1 MSCFESSTFL
11 KSPQVMN
18 QEILKRACEKLGWKF
33 EIKTELNKQV
43 LYVYDTNKNANLQGE
58 FALKV
63 IDNVVTYNSYFMKNG
78 QELIKELENQ
88 FYGLNVVYA
97 KETILREFQA
107 VGFKFL
113 PDLKF
118 VANETE
124 KEKFKMVAT
133 TRNPNEADK
142 RTEIEFV
149 IKFDGTIVTDSNYI
163 PEDIHRLADKA
174 MEEIDNSF
182 GTKRKEGE
190 HIKRKAIPPIY
201 QGKTFCSAS
210 GQIKSNNTNTTV
222 TQKIKRTK

>member
-18 QEILKRACEKLGWKF
+18 QEILKKACEKLGWKF
-33 EIKTELNKQV
+33 EIKLEQNKQV
-43 LYVYDTNKNANLQGE
+43 LYVYDANQKANLKGE

-63 IDNVVTYNSYFMKNG
+63 IDNLVSYNSYYMKNG
-78 QELIKELENQ
+78 QELIKELESE
-88 FYGLNVVYA
+88 FYGLNVIYA

-118 VANETE
+118 VATETE

-142 RTEIEFV
+142 RTEIEFI

-163 PEDIHRLADKA
+163 PEDIHKLADKA
-174 MEEIDNSF
+174 MEAIDNSF

-190 HIKRKAIPPIY
+190 HIKRKPIPAIY

>member
-11 KSPQVMN
+11 KSPNVMN
-18 QEILKRACEKLGWKF
+18 QEILKQACEKLGWTF
-33 EIKTELNKQV
+33 EIKTEQSKQV
-43 LYVYDTNKNANLQGE
+43 LYVYNAIQQSNLHGE
-58 FALKV
+58 YALKV
-63 IDNVVTYNSYFMKNG
+63 VDNVVTYNSYYMKNG
-78 QELIKELENQ
+78 RELAKELETQ

-118 VANETE
+118 IATEIE

-133 TRNPNEADK
+133 TRNPNESDK

-163 PEDIHRLADKA
+163 PEDIHKLADKA
-174 MEEIDNSF
+174 MEAIDKSF
-182 GTKRKEGE
+182 GTKRKEGV
-190 HIKRKAIPPIY
+190 HIKRKPIPAIY
-201 QGKTFCSAS
+201 QGKTFCLAT
-210 GQIKSNNTNTTV
+210 GQIKSKNIST
-222 TQKIKRTK
+222 TQKQTIKRK

>member
-18 QEILKRACEKLGWKF
+18 QEILKKACEKLHWKF
-33 EIKTELNKQV
+33 EVKLEHNKQV
-43 LYVYDTNKNANLQGE
+43 LYVYDTNQKANLKGE

-63 IDNVVTYNSYFMKNG
+63 IDNVVTYNSYYMKNG
-78 QELIKELENQ
+78 QELIKELESE
-88 FYGLNVVYA
+88 FYGLNVIYA

-118 VANETE
+118 IASETE

-133 TRNPNEADK
+133 TRNSNEADK

-149 IKFDGTIVTDSNYI
+149 IKFDGTIITDSNYI
-163 PEDIHRLADKA
+163 PEDIHKLADEA
-174 MEEIDNSF
+174 MLKMDEAFGNKRREGIEI
-182 GTKRKEGE
+182 KRKEVP
-190 HIKRKAIPPIY
+190 IKY
-201 QGKTFCSAS
+201 QGKTYCSAN
-210 GQIKSNNTNTTV
+210 GQLKSTIKIS
-222 TQKIKRTK
+222 

>member
-11 KSPQVMN
+11 KNPQVMN
-18 QEILKRACEKLGWKF
+18 QEILKKACEKLGWKF
-33 EIKTELNKQV
+33 EVKIEQNKEV
-43 LYVYDTNKNANLQGE
+43 LFVYDTNKNANLHGE

-63 IDNVVTYNSYFMKNG
+63 IENIVIYNSFYMKNG
-78 QELIKELENQ
+78 QELIKELESQ
-88 FYGLNVVYA
+88 FYCLNVAYA

-118 VANETE
+118 IATEIE

-133 TRNPNEADK
+133 TRIPNESDK

-163 PEDIHRLADKA
+163 PEDIHKLADKA
-174 MEEIDNSF
+174 MEAIDRSF
-182 GTKRKEGE
+182 GTQRKEGE
-190 HIKRKAIPPIY
+190 HIKRKSIPAIY
-201 QGKTFCSAS
+201 QGKTYCSAS
-210 GQIKSNNTNTTV
+210 GQIKSKNIST
-222 TQKIKRTK
+222 TQKQTIKRK

>member
-18 QEILKRACEKLGWKF
+18 QEILKKACEKLGWKF
-33 EIKTELNKQV
+33 EIKLEQNKQV
-43 LYVYDTNKNANLQGE
+43 LYVYDTNQNANLKGE

-63 IDNVVTYNSYFMKNG
+63 IDNVVTYNSFYMKNG

-107 VGFKFL
+107 VGFKLL

-118 VANETE
+118 VPTESE
-124 KEKFKMVAT
+124 KEKFKMVAS
-133 TRNPNEADK
+133 TRNPNEIEK
-142 RTEIEFV
+142 RTEIEFT

-163 PEDIHRLADKA
+163 PEDIHKLADKA
-174 MEEIDNSF
+174 MEAIDNSF

-190 HIKRKAIPPIY
+190 QIKRKPIPSIY
-201 QGKTFCSAS
+201 QGKIFCSVT
-210 GQIKSNNTNTTV
+210 GQVKANNSNTTV
-222 TQKIKRTK
+222 TQKIKRN

>member
-1 MSCFESSTFL
+1 
-11 KSPQVMN
+11 MN
-18 QEILKRACEKLGWKF
+18 QEILKKACEKLGWKF
-33 EIKTELNKQV
+33 EVKTEQNKQV
-43 LYVYDTNKNANLQGE
+43 LYVYDANQKANLKGE

-63 IDNVVTYNSYFMKNG
+63 IDNVVTYNSYYMKNG
-78 QELIKELENQ
+78 QELIKELESQ

-118 VANETE
+118 IATETE
-124 KEKFKMVAT
+124 KEKFKMVAS
-133 TRNPNEADK
+133 TRNTNEAEK

-163 PEDIHRLADKA
+163 PEDIHKLADKA
-174 MEEIDNSF
+174 MEAIDNSF

-190 HIKRKAIPPIY
+190 QIRRKVIPPIY
-201 QGKTFCSAS
+201 QGKTFCSTS

>member
-18 QEILKRACEKLGWKF
+18 QEILKKACEKLGWKF
-33 EIKTELNKQV
+33 EVKTEQSRQV
-43 LYVYDTNKNANLQGE
+43 LYVYDTNKNANLKGE

-63 IDNVVTYNSYFMKNG
+63 IDNVVTYNSYYMKNG
-78 QELIKELENQ
+78 QELIKELESQ

-97 KETILREFQA
+97 KETILREFQSA
-107 VGFKFL
+107 GFKFL

-118 VANETE
+118 VPTETD
-124 KEKFKMVAT
+124 KEKFRMVAS
-133 TRNPNEADK
+133 TRMPNEIEK

-163 PEDIHRLADKA
+163 PEDIHKLADKA
-174 MEEIDNSF
+174 MAAIDKSF

-190 HIKRKAIPPIY
+190 QIKRKLIPSIY
-201 QGKTFCSAS
+201 QGKTFCTAP
-210 GQIKSNNTNTTV
+210 GQIKSKNLSTL
-222 TQKIKRTK
+222 QKQTIKRK

>member
-11 KSPQVMN
+11 KSPHVMN
-18 QEILKRACEKLGWKF
+18 QEILKKACEKLGWKF
-33 EIKTELNKQV
+33 EIKTEQNKQV
-43 LYVYDTNKNANLQGE
+43 LYVYDANQKANLKGE

-63 IDNVVTYNSYFMKNG
+63 IDNVVTYNSYYMKNG
-78 QELIKELENQ
+78 QELIKELESQ

-107 VGFKFL
+107 VGFKLL

-118 VANETE
+118 VPTESE

-133 TRNPNEADK
+133 TRNPNESDK

-163 PEDIHRLADKA
+163 PEDIHKLADKA
-174 MEEIDNSF
+174 MEAIDKSF

-190 HIKRKAIPPIY
+190 HIKRKPIPAIY
-201 QGKTFCSAS
+201 QGKTFCSAT
-210 GQIKSNNTNTTV
+210 GQIKSKNIST
-222 TQKIKRTK
+222 TQKQTIKRK

>member
-11 KSPQVMN
+11 KNPKVMN
-18 QEILKRACEKLGWKF
+18 QEILKKACEKLSWKF
-33 EIKTELNKQV
+33 EVKTEQNKQV

-63 IDNVVTYNSYFMKNG
+63 IDNVVTYNSYYMKNG
-78 QELIKELENQ
+78 QELIKELEGQ
-88 FYGLNVVYA
+88 FYDLNVEYA

-107 VGFKFL
+107 VGFKLL

-124 KEKFKMVAT
+124 KEKFKMVAS
-133 TRNPNEADK
+133 TRNPNESEK
-142 RTEIEFV
+142 RTEIEFI

-163 PEDIHRLADKA
+163 PEDIHKLADKA
-174 MEEIDNSF
+174 MEAIDKSF

-190 HIKRKAIPPIY
+190 HIKRKSIPAIY
-201 QGKTFCSAS
+201 QGKTFCSAT
-210 GQIKSNNTNTTV
+210 GQIKSNNTNTSV

>member
-18 QEILKRACEKLGWKF
+18 QEILKNACEKLGWKF
-33 EIKTELNKQV
+33 EVKLEQNKQV
-43 LYVYDTNKNANLQGE
+43 LYVYDTNKNVNLKGE

-63 IDNVVTYNSYFMKNG
+63 IDNVVTYNSYYMKNG
-78 QELIKELENQ
+78 QELIRELENQ

-118 VANETE
+118 IATENE

-133 TRNPNEADK
+133 TRNPNETDK

-163 PEDIHRLADKA
+163 PEDIHKLADKA
-174 MEEIDNSF
+174 MEAIDNSF

-190 HIKRKAIPPIY
+190 HIKRKVIPPIY

-210 GQIKSNNTNTTV
+210 GQIKSNNTNTGV